1 MVDLAFKTLAC
12 AGVVAITLG
21 LALAPARAQIE
32 PSFAAEG
39 DPLVARVN
47 GQEIHRSDVL
57 AAIERL
63 PAQYQQVPLAQLYD
77 PIVDQLISNKL
88 LVIEGRA
95 QKLDQD
101 EGLKRE
107 LARIEEG
114 LIVRLYVSR
123 EIAVVVTD
131 DALRVRY
138 EDLVQESSARK
149 EVSARH
155 ILVQSEVEARA
166 IIAEL
171 EAGADF
177 AELAQARSI
186 GPSSSA
192 GGDLG
197 YFRRG
202 EMVPEFAEAAF
213 SMEVGDISE
222 PVRTPF
228 GWHVIKVE
236 DRRTAQPPSFEEVAG
251 QLREELSGDVVAV
264 ILERLRGEAR
274 IERFNPDGSPRAD

>member
-21 LALAPARAQIE
+21 LALAPARAQTV
-32 PSFAAEG
+32 PSFDAEG
-39 DPLVARVN
+39 DPIVARVN